1 MKKSLVSMM
10 KISNMFLVFTSL
22 FITLL
27 LCSCG
32 NVPKND
38 KNSKGLK
45 SFSDFH
51 IGTAIQIKTVMKD
64 QELFQLQTKNFNSIT
79 SDRDMKMN
87 RIIPTEGLYDWK
99 TVDTILHYAKTHN
112 QRLFGH
118 NLIWHSST
126 PEWVETKGIKDS
138 LWLSKFMK
146 EYIHTYVGRYKGKVA
161 AWDVVNEGFETD
173 GGNYRETFWYNKIG
187 KDYIAKAFIYAHEAD
202 PNAVLFYNDFNIERD
217 TVKLNAVLK
226 MVKEFK
232 AQGVPISGIGFQ
244 MHIRMDTPDDVI
256 ANSLRKAAKTG
267 LQIHLSEVDIIFNK
281 HNDTQNGG
289 IQVYNELTE
298 EMKKAQAEKYKNLIL
313 MYRKIVPKSQQFGIT
328 FWNFTDRDTWINPFF
343 NLKDWP
349 TIYDNTLKPKPAYF
363 GFQEGLQQDLK

>member
-1 MKKSLVSMM
+1 MKRSSLPVVI
-10 KISNMFLVFTSL
+10 ISSL
-22 FITLL
+22 LITLL
-27 LCSCG
+27 NSCS
-32 NVPKND
+32 NVQKKHD
-38 KNSKGLK
+38 DTLGLK
-45 SFSDFH
+45 NVSEFP
-51 IGTAIQIKTVMKD
+51 IGTAIQIQTLMND
-64 QELFQLQTKNFNSIT
+64 PELSKLQIENFNSIT

-87 RIIPTEGLYDWK
+87 RIIPTEGNYNWK
-99 TVDTILHYAKTHN
+99 TVDTILYYAKTHD

-126 PEWVETKGIKDS
+126 PEWVETKGAKDS
-138 LWLSKFMK
+138 LWLAKFMK
-146 EYIHTYVGRYKGKVA
+146 EYIHSYVGRYKGKVA
-161 AWDVVNEGFETD
+161 AWDVVNEGFETV
-173 GGNYRETFWYNKIG
+173 GGNYRKTFWYNKIG

-202 PNAVLFYNDFNIERD
+202 PKAVLFYNDFNIERD

-226 MVKEFK
+226 MVKDLK

-256 ANSLRKAAKTG
+256 ANSLRKAAETG

-289 IQVYNELTE
+289 IQIYNKLTD
-298 EMKKAQAEKYKNLIL
+298 EMRKAQAEKYKNLVL

-349 TIYDNTLKPKPAYF
+349 TIYDNSLKPKPAYF
-363 GFQEGLQQDLK
+363 GFKEGLEQEIN